1 MIEHR
6 SRVSYEFTILL
17 KTNATGY
24 ELKRLVMK
32 HIKATYPNLINICKG
47 NAIVDTEYHAYCV
60 PSFTTDVDRY
70 EFSFNLDNNQNHLP
84 YFCNRAIDCTV
95 SLDIKRYTGAEFLAL
110 PVLTVLTG
118 LEKIKIFKKVF
129 SPYFDKLSE
138 DHFKIDILN
147 DRYL

>member
-6 SRVSYEFTILL
+6 YRVSYEFTMLL
-17 KTNATGY
+17 KTNAKGY

-47 NAIVDTEYHAYCV
+47 NAITDTEYHAYCI

-70 EFSFNLDNNQNHLP
+70 EFSFNLDNNQNYLP
-84 YFCNRAIDCTV
+84 YFCNRAVDCTV
-95 SLDIKRYTGAEFLAL
+95 SLDIKRYTGAEFIAL
-110 PVLTVLTG
+110 PVLTRLTG
-118 LEKIKIFKKVF
+118 LEQIKLFKKVF
-129 SPYFDKLSE
+129 APYFDKLDE
-138 DHFKIDILN
+138 DYFKIDILQ